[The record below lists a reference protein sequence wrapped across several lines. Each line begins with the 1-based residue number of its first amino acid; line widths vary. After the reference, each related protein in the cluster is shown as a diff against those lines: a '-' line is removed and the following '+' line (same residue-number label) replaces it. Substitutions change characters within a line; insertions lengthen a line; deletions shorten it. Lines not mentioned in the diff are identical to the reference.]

1 MVRFDLKI
9 ERKEERKNVFLFF
22 FLSLLLG
29 VKMGRIPKL
38 VKERALKELK
48 EQQMKEEAAIAE
60 SNEAHSRTAS
70 CSSLSDRSI
79 ENYDPNAM
87 ETGN

>member
-1 MVRFDLKI
+1 
-9 ERKEERKNVFLFF
+9 
-22 FLSLLLG
+22 
-29 VKMGRIPKL
+29 MGRIPKL

-48 EQQMKEEAAIAE
+48 EQQMKEEAALAE
-60 SNEAHSRTAS
+60 SNDGHPRTAS

-87 ETGN
+87 ETGIKKI